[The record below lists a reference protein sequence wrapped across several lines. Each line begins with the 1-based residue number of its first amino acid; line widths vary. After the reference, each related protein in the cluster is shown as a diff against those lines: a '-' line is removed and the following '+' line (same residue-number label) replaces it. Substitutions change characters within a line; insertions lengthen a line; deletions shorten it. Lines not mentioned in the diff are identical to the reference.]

1 MGKMIITKQNNR
13 LLLSLFQ
20 GNKPSQFETTALP
33 EEEGFLGNIYLARVK
48 DIVPAIK
55 GMFLSI
61 GNDRTVYLPFS
72 ECQKFLLANRTLSDE
87 TDGFEANTKALKQG
101 DEVVVQ
107 VSKEAVKTK
116 PPTVSTSL
124 TLTGQYCVCS
134 YFGHGLHYSKKL
146 SDEKKKE
153 LDEAIRAEAIEGRK
167 QYSFTIRTNAES
179 LSHDLSPLFEEMKS
193 FIAIFTGITTGYRHR
208 TCYSCFYQKEA
219 EIIGRIQNI
228 SFDDYE
234 EIVTDDE
241 GTYKCLC
248 SYFDK
253 NPNKTNVKP
262 IRFYRDEMLPLHK
275 LYSIETHLKEVLGR
289 QVWLPCGGY
298 LIIESTEAMVVIDV
312 NSGKAESKG
321 KKAAGYHLDIN
332 LEAAKEVAR
341 QLKLRNYSGMI
352 MVDFINMENETDKEL
367 LLQNLDRYLK
377 EDKVRTRL
385 IDMTALGIVEITR
398 KKVNKP
404 LADYLKQ

>member
-20 GNKPSQFETTALP
+20 GNKPSQFETTVLP
-33 EEEGFLGNIYLARVK
+33 EEEGLLGNIYLARIK

-61 GNDRTVYLPFS
+61 GVDRTVYLPFS

-87 TDGFEANTKALKQG
+87 TDGFEANTKALKPG

-116 PPTVSTSL
+116 PPTVSANL
-124 TLTGQYCVCS
+124 TLTGHYCVCS

-153 LDEAIRAEAIEGRK
+153 LDEAIRAEAIEGRR

-179 LSHDLSPLFEEMKS
+179 LSHDLSPLFEEMKR
-193 FIAIFTGITTGYRHR
+193 FIAIFAGITTGYRHR

-228 SFDDYE
+228 PFNDYE

-241 GTYKCLC
+241 GAYRCLC
-248 SYFDK
+248 SYFD
-253 NPNKTNVKP
+253 NNQNKTNVKP
-262 IRFYRDEMLPLHK
+262 IRFYQDEMLPLHK
-275 LYSIETHLKEVLGR
+275 LYSIETHLKEALGR

-298 LIIESTEAMVVIDV
+298 LIIEPTEAMVVIDV

-321 KKAAGYHLDIN
+321 KKATGYHLNIN

-352 MVDFINMENETDKEL
+352 MVDFINMENEANKEL
-367 LLQNLDRYLK
+367 LLQNLDHYLK

-398 KKVNKP
+398 KKINKP
-404 LADYLKQ
+404 LADYLK